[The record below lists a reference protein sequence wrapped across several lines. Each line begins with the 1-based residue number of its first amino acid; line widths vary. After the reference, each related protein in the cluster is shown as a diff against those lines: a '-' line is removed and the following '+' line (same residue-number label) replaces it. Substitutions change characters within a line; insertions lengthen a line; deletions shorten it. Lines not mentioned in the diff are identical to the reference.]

1 MICNADGSSG
11 VTREAKMMSNRE
23 AAAVADRQRVHRQH
37 CTSIRAVNCLK
48 FLRKKKKDYSIV
60 KKRSQGR
67 EKKGSR
73 CTVRGQR
80 TEVS

>member
-1 MICNADGSSG
+1 M
-11 VTREAKMMSNRE
+11 TSNRE
-23 AAAVADRQRVHRQH
+23 AAAVADRQRVHRQD

-48 FLRKKKKDYSIV
+48 FLRKKKDYSIV